1 MGQIGD
7 PRAQRARESTSR
19 DRQMVASSAED
30 VVNEILAGLLSR
42 FPMSM
47 VAAIDESAM
56 QVPVPD
62 SLSIADDRKLD
73 SPFDAVLFADRSVIV
88 NLYGQ
93 ARVNGAAT
101 GTVHLA
107 HAGGRAATAYVLDM
121 HISLG
126 VFVVVFIDHVEDESD
141 VVSDWGLPRLPP
153 RLARAHKDGSAEYI
167 SIDSGLTEILG
178 WSSDELVGRRAL
190 EIVHPD
196 DRETAVANWME
207 MLETPGQGRRVRL
220 RHEHRDGRWIWL
232 EISNHNRL
240 DDPAHEDVVADMLDI
255 SEEMAA
261 HDAVQEREQLLHE
274 LAQTVPLGLFH
285 SDREGRILFANERLS
300 DILGVE
306 RMATTADLVDA
317 IEPGERPSVEEAILR
332 TLDGRGG
339 ADLELRI
346 GSSDGVRYGALR
358 LRAPEHATSS
368 FSGFIGCLEDVTDAV
383 MMRRRLEV
391 QATFDPLTECRNR
404 SSTLAAMD
412 TMIKELNR
420 QSIVGLAVMYVDLDQ
435 FKPINDAYGHAA
447 GDQVLMV
454 VAERLNRGVRAGDI
468 VGRIG
473 GDEFVVICPEVGS
486 PAHAL
491 RIGRTISERLC
502 GTVKVADGEVWVTAS
517 VGVAWTD
524 DSDLDADVLIDAAD
538 AAMYASKRDGKCQPV
553 LAETLSMSAKAN
565 RLNASGI
572 SSRSAAL
579 PSADSS
585 SASVI
590 V

>member
-1 MGQIGD
+1 M
-7 PRAQRARESTSR
+7 ATEL
-19 DRQMVASSAED
+19 
-30 VVNEILAGLLSR
+30 LAALLSR
-42 FPMSM
+42 FPTSM
-47 VAAIDESAM
+47 VAAIDESGVA
-56 QVPVPD
+56 VPVPD
-62 SLSIADDRKLD
+62 GLSIADDRKLE
-73 SPFDAVLFADRSVIV
+73 STFDTVLLADRSVIV
-88 NLYGQ
+88 DLY
-93 ARVNGAAT
+93 ARARSTGAAN

-107 HAGGRAATAYVLDM
+107 HAGGRAVTAYVLDTR
-121 HISLG
+121 IPLG
-126 VFVVVFIDHVEDESD
+126 VFVVMFADRVENGSEVAPDLA
-141 VVSDWGLPRLPP
+141 LPQPPP
-153 RLARAHKDGSAEYI
+153 RLARAYKDGSATYVA
-167 SIDSGLTEILG
+167 IDSALTAILG

-196 DRETAVANWME
+196 DRETAIANWIE
-207 MLETPGQGRRVRL
+207 MLATPGLGRRVRL

-240 DDPAHEDVVADMLDI
+240 DDPTHVDVVADMVDI
-255 SEEMAA
+255 SEEMAS
-261 HDAVQEREQLLHE
+261 HDALQEREQLLHE

-285 SDREGRILFANERLS
+285 SDREGRILFANQRLS

-317 IEPGERPSVEEAILR
+317 IEAGERPSVEEAILR
-332 TLDGRGG
+332 TIAGRGG

-473 GDEFVVICPEVGS
+473 GDEFVVVCPEVGS

-491 RIGRTISERLC
+491 QI
-502 GTVKVADGEVWVTAS
+502 
-517 VGVAWTD
+517 
-524 DSDLDADVLIDAAD
+524 
-538 AAMYASKRDGKCQPV
+538 
-553 LAETLSMSAKAN
+553 
-565 RLNASGI
+565 
-572 SSRSAAL
+572 
-579 PSADSS
+579 
-585 SASVI
+585 
-590 V
+590 